1 VIFRVC
7 FKSNISTLV
16 EIFLL
21 FDIKKILLGCTQYV
35 VLIHEKM
42 EKQKQS
48 NQCRFSLTETDSC
61 LSLSKL
67 LDGLFFNL
75 IIRRVNY

>member
-1 VIFRVC
+1 M
-7 FKSNISTLV
+7 
-16 EIFLL
+16 L
-21 FDIKKILLGCTQYV
+21 FGCTQYV

-61 LSLSKL
+61 LFLSKL
-67 LDGLFFNL
+67 IYGLFFNL
-75 IIRRVNY
+75 MIGRVNHK